1 MHLHV
6 MIWMWCWKYYIN
18 IRVCFCSY
26 STFSQYRSDLEV
38 DTYIHY
44 SRTLKETSNTV
55 ESLNSDYMRG
65 RKEKSGKIHLHCGF
79 HLFFLVCIWT
89 VFFAVFPANWFKRPK
104 KIKYGNS
111 AFSSWSLYSFM
122 LPHFH
127 SSAPLVN
134 VCGICPGAGC
144 YGKKPW
150 RKIWSSWATSLCVC
164 VTAV

>member
-127 SSAPLVN
+127 HWWMCVGYALELVAIEKN
-134 VCGICPGAGC
+134 HGVKYEVFEQQA
-144 YGKKPW
+144 
-150 RKIWSSWATSLCVC
+150 CVF
-164 VTAV
+164 V